1 MLFSKLDN
9 AYKTSNPYSYFIT
22 ETNLVY
28 IIALDGKLYLHYIIL
43 YYIILYYI
51 ILYYIIF
58 IIFIISKRA
67 MSKHRVLE
75 LALL

>member
-28 IIALDGKLYLHYIIL
+28 IIALDGKLYL

-58 IIFIISKRA
+58 IILIISKRA
-67 MSKHRVLE
+67 MSKHRALE